1 MAMHRKWLVMV
12 FACAWL
18 AAVVLGLRGLWGYA
32 NRAGESGAAAN
43 DWPATTTLVRGDK
56 GATLVMFV
64 HPMCPCSTASAG
76 ELARLL
82 ARCEQ
87 PIDVKV
93 LAVEPPDAPKTWAQS
108 SLVKTLREIPGVTV
122 MEDQGGAEARRFGAR
137 TSGHTMLFDA
147 RGRLLFSGGIT
158 AARGH
163 AGDSAGSESIV
174 ALVNHDG
181 NSQREADVFG
191 CSLFGDTTMAQRT
204 Q

>member
-1 MAMHRKWLVMV
+1 MVIV

-18 AAVVLGLRGLWGYA
+18 LAVVLGLRVLWGYA
-32 NRAGESGAAAN
+32 NRAGEPAVAAS
-43 DWPATTTLVRGDK
+43 DWPAATKLVRGEN

-64 HPMCPCSTASAG
+64 HPMCPCSRASAG
-76 ELARLL
+76 ELARLM

-87 PIDVKV
+87 PLDVKV
-93 LAVEPPDAPKTWAQS
+93 LAVKAPDAPKAWAES
-108 SLVKTLREIPGVTV
+108 SLLKTLRDIPSVTV
-122 MEDQGGAEARRFGAR
+122 TEDQGGTEARRFGAR

-163 AGDSAGSESIV
+163 AGDSVGGDSIV

-191 CSLFGDTTMAQRT
+191 CSLFGDTTVAERT
-204 Q
+204 P